1 MRAELRYG
9 GSGSVVMQYLI
20 YIAVAAPLV
29 LGWLFWET
37 AGVPEPPPMFH
48 SFADRAHDE
57 AVLERK
63 AKETLRREQA
73 EKLQRQAAKPR
84 QPDAGQA
91 YARTA
96 RATPDRDIRLR

>member
-1 MRAELRYG
+1 
-9 GSGSVVMQYLI
+9 MQYLI

-37 AGVPEPPPMFH
+37 AGQPEPPPMFH

-57 AVLERK
+57 AVLERQ
-63 AKETLRREQA
+63 AREMLHRQRAEELERR
-73 EKLQRQAAKPR
+73 AAAPR

-96 RATPDRDIRLR
+96 RATPNRDIRLR